1 MSINISETPSNDLTI
16 DRRAKILEILEANG
30 QVKVPELSAL
40 FNVSDV
46 TIRND
51 LEQLEQ
57 KNLLIRTRGGALK
70 IQRVGVDYNLN
81 LKRAKHRSEKER
93 IGARAAKMI
102 KDGETIILDSG
113 TTTMEIAKN
122 LIGFHNL
129 TVITN
134 ALNIAGMLLDNP
146 DIKVIVLG
154 GTLRRNSLSLIGA
167 IAESSMMN
175 YYCDK
180 VFLGVDGIDSQHGV
194 STPNPE
200 EAKLNQLMI
209 ENSKEV
215 VIVTDS
221 SKFLKRSFV
230 LISGMDKI
238 DTIVTDKKIPDDEHK
253 KLLNLGKK
261 VIVV

>member
-1 MSINISETPSNDLTI
+1 MGKTQIDNSPSDLTLG
-16 DRRAKILEILEANG
+16 RRAKILEILEEKG
-30 QVKVPELSAL
+30 QVGIPEMSKLFKVSE
-40 FNVSDV
+40 V

-70 IQRVGVDYNLN
+70 IQRVGTDYNLN
-81 LKRAKHRSEKER
+81 LKSKKRRAEKEK
-93 IGARAAKMI
+93 IGAKAAELI

-113 TTTMEIAKN
+113 TTTMEVAAN
-122 LIGFHNL
+122 LGNFKNL

-134 ALNIAGMLLDNP
+134 ALNIAGALIDFP
-146 DIKVIVLG
+146 DIKVIVPG
-154 GTLRRNSLSLIGA
+154 GTLRRNSISLIGA
-167 IAESSMMN
+167 IAEQAIQN

-180 VFLGVDGIDSQHGV
+180 LFIGVDGIDTEHGI

-200 EAKLNQLMI
+200 EAQLNKLMI
-209 ENSKEV
+209 KNSKELIV
-215 VIVTDS
+215 VTDS

-230 LISGMDKI
+230 LISGIEDV
-238 DTIVTDKKIPDDEHK
+238 DTIITDSGIPDKEYK
-253 KLLNLGKK
+253 KLITMGKK